1 VETKINVRVFTVKLK
16 VVVLLLVG
24 LMTGL
29 AACQGGQETP
39 TETPADTTTTPA
51 DTTTS
56 PSPELSPAESPS
68 PEESPEESPS
78 PEDSPTES
86 PS

>member
-1 VETKINVRVFTVKLK
+1 MRIGKVETKINVRVFTVKQK

-29 AACQGGQETP
+29 AACQPGG
-39 TETPADTTTTPA
+39 ETPADTTTTPA

-56 PSPELSPAESPS
+56 PSPELSP
-68 PEESPEESPS
+68 SPEESPS
-78 PEDSPTES
+78 
-86 PS
+86 